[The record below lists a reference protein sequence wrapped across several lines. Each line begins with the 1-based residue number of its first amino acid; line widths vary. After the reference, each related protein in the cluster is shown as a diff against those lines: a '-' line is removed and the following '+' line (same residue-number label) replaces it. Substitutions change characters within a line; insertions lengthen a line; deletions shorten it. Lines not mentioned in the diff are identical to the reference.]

1 MAQTES
7 RTGPKP
13 FRCLVAGGGVAALEA
28 ALAIRALDPG
38 LVDVELLA
46 PETHFWY
53 RPLAVGEPFGI
64 TKTLRFELAELAEGI
79 GATFTLDALAS
90 VDPEAKVAQTEE
102 GKEID
107 YDALLVACG
116 ARPEPAIPGALTFRG
131 PADTEAF
138 RRLLSDLGTGA
149 ANSVAFVLPT
159 TVTWG
164 LALYELALL
173 TATYLERQGIRSVSL
188 TFVTHEPA
196 PLALFG
202 GEATESLARIMAE
215 KGIKLMTGTYAAS
228 TQPGVLELTPGPEL
242 QVDRVVALPR
252 LLGRPI
258 DGLPSDRDGFIA
270 TDVFGRVNGV
280 EGVYAA
286 GDITSFPVKQ
296 GGLAT
301 QQADAA
307 ARSIVSAAGSD
318 IEPAPFAPV
327 LQGLLL
333 TGSAASYMRSELAG
347 GHGETAVVAG
357 DALWWPPAKIAGRY
371 LGPFLAERSGIALAP
386 PPELEAV
393 RVELA
398 L

>member
-7 RTGPKP
+7 RTGPEP

-79 GATFTLDALAS
+79 GAAFTLDALAS

-138 RRLLSDLGTGA
+138 RRLLSDLGHRRGQFGRLRGA
-149 ANSVAFVLPT
+149 DHGHL
-159 TVTWG
+159 G

-196 PLALFG
+196 PLALF
-202 GEATESLARIMAE
+202 EEKRRSPWLASWPRR
-215 KGIKLMTGTYAAS
+215 GSTVTGTDAAS
-228 TQPGVLELTPGPEL
+228 TRPGALELTPGPNLE
-242 QVDRVVALPR
+242 VDRVVALPR
-252 LLGRPI
+252 LSVAHRRIAERPRRI
-258 DGLPSDRDGFIA
+258 HPNRRLRPSH
-270 TDVFGRVNGV
+270 GV

>member
-7 RTGPKP
+7 RTGSKP

-90 VDPEAKVAQTEE
+90 VDPEAKVAQTGE
-102 GKEID
+102 GKEIG

-116 ARPEPAIPGALTFRG
+116 ARPEPAISGALTFRG

-138 RRLLSDLGTGA
+138 RRLLSDLGTGE
-149 ANSVAFVLPT
+149 ANSVAFVVPS

-173 TATYLERQGIRSVSL
+173 TATYLERQGIRSVPL

-215 KGIKLMTGTYAAS
+215 KGIKLMTGTHADS
-228 TQPGVLELTPGPEL
+228 TRPGALQLTPGPEL
-242 QVDRVVALPR
+242 EVDRVVALPR
-252 LLGRPI
+252 LFGRPI
-258 DGLPSDRDGFIA
+258 NGLPSDRDGFIA

-280 EGVYAA
+280 EGIYAA

-307 ARSIVSAAGSD
+307 AHSIVVAAGSD
-318 IEPAPFAPV
+318 IELVPFAPV

-333 TGSAASYMRSELAG
+333 TGSTSTYLRSELAG
-347 GHGETAVVAG
+347 GHGETAVVSG

-386 PPELEAV
+386 PPELDAV